1 MAISETKLIHGQKLG
16 MLSINEMGRE
26 RLAWRLKALREVQ
39 RHEYEAGMMEE
50 PERQGDGT
58 PSERPQN
65 VVLMA
70 GLPML
75 WGDDPGQDMKAEE
88 TEEAEEGEG
97 PNPDTGP

>member
-26 RLAWRLKALREVQ
+26 RLAWRLKALRDLQ
-39 RHEYEAGMMEE
+39 RQEYAAGLMGE
-50 PERQGDGT
+50 PERQGDGA
-58 PSERPQN
+58 PSERAHD

-75 WGDDPGQDMKAEE
+75 WGDEPEHEPKAG
-88 TEEAEEGEG
+88 AENG
-97 PNPDTGP
+97 PEPDTAR